1 MLNVLIGD
9 GRTRTAEMDASVFR
23 SAFCDQDGI
32 VAHIGLECAPITTTL
47 NRFGIENGQIVVQGR
62 QIEVTGDNFVL
73 LPTVTSIRPYYTII
87 YLTID
92 MGATTTTIVD
102 GKEVLLQGT
111 ATLGHM
117 ESLTDYP
124 SFFEGDDLS
133 TNPKGRRSLVL
144 YKFEHTNHGM
154 AGVTR
159 VAGLL
164 DPNIYKS
171 VFPLAK
177 YAQTANLA
185 NDAKRANNCTNVIP
199 SVGGNATNPEGRLP
213 DSNVGERSVAFGF
226 ECVAS
231 EEFSTAVGT
240 DAYATGGRSTAY
252 GGGSSALKND
262 ATAIGVVAQATGQGS
277 TAVGTVARAL
287 HDNSMALGAGATTTQ
302 ANEVV
307 IGNEQTEYITSTA
320 SWSQTSDERDKTDI
334 QWIRKPLDFIKRVR
348 PVQYVLNPRERYAKK
363 GADQDRLRA
372 QYGFCE
378 YDHKEHDN
386 ATKKNERKQVGVLA
400 QQVVEALKQTY
411 GSADVADI
419 VHDNQAKMR
428 ARGINPPV
436 ESQLTVN
443 YDGFIPFLIGAI
455 QEQQKQIIDLR
466 DEINELHDTLY
477 EPREE

>member
-23 SAFCDQDGI
+23 SAFGDQDGI

-73 LPTVTSIRPYYTII
+73 LPTATNIRPYYTII
-87 YLTID
+87 YLNIN
-92 MGATTTTIVD
+92 MGATTTTTVD

-117 ESLTDYP
+117 ESLTGYP
-124 SFFEGDDLS
+124 DIVAGDDLS
-133 TNPKGRRSLVL
+133 VNPKGTRNIIL
-144 YKFEHTNHGM
+144 YKFENTNYGI
-154 AGVTR
+154 GNVTR
-159 VAGLL
+159 VTDLL
-164 DPNIYKS
+164 DPNIYNI
-171 VFPLAK
+171 VIPRARN
-177 YAQTANLA
+177 ADTADLA
-185 NDAKRANNCTNVIP
+185 NDAKKANNCTNVIP
-199 SVGGNATNPEGRLP
+199 SVGGNATNPEGRLAGS
-213 DSNVGERSVAFGF
+213 DIGENSVAFGF

-231 EEFSTAVGT
+231 GELSTAIGT
-240 DAYATGGRSTAY
+240 DARATGRESTAY
-252 GGGSSALKND
+252 GGGSSARKNN
-262 ATAIGVVAQATGQGS
+262 ATAIGAAAQAEGQGS

-307 IGNEQTEYITSTA
+307 IGNEQTEYITSTGA
-320 SWSQTSDERDKTDI
+320 WSQTSDERDKTDI
-334 QWIRKPLDFIKRVR
+334 QWIRKPLDFIKRVQ

-363 GADQDRLRA
+363 GADQDKLRA

-378 YDHKEHDN
+378 YDHKEHGN